1 MTSPSRWTRRSSSTS
16 PWATDSSHKAGLPLS
31 LLQRLRL
38 RRAIACRLLLK
49 GPVARSAHNPQART
63 PLAGALRV
71 GELRLYLVAIVM
83 ALGLDWP
90 VRVLRAGSD
99 SAGRQLGLP
108 VVGDL
113 AVDCQVGLLAPGAA
127 LAMQNIARH
136 RRDKVQR
143 VAQRRALRLAGHGR
157 VPRAVELAG
166 RALPARRQRYQ
177 DDSEQK
183 PLVHGFLLSSF
194 RRCLSLTP
202 PHSLC
207 RFPTL

>member
-16 PWATDSSHKAGLPLS
+16 PWVTDSSHKAGLPLN

-38 RRAIACRLLLK
+38 RRVIAGRLLLK

-63 PLAGALRV
+63 PLAGARRV
-71 GELRLYLVAIVM
+71 GEPRLYLVAIVM
-83 ALGLDWP
+83 ALALDWPLRVLPAGSDSPAPSLARPPPAGARRVGEPRLYLVAIVMALALDWP

-113 AVDCQVGLLAPGAA
+113 AVDCQVGRLAPGAA

-143 VAQRRALRLAGHGR
+143 VAQRPALRLAGHGR
-157 VPRAVELAG
+157 VDR
-166 RALPARRQRYQ
+166 
-177 DDSEQK
+177 
-183 PLVHGFLLSSF
+183 
-194 RRCLSLTP
+194 
-202 PHSLC
+202 
-207 RFPTL
+207 

>member
-16 PWATDSSHKAGLPLS
+16 PWVTDSSHKAGLPLN

-38 RRAIACRLLLK
+38 RRVIAGRLLLK

-113 AVDCQVGLLAPGAA
+113 AVDCQVGLLTPGAA
-127 LAMQNIARH
+127 LAMQNVARR
-136 RRDKVQR
+136 RRDKDQPL
-143 VAQRRALRLAGHGR
+143 AQRPAPRIEGHGR
-157 VPRAVELAG
+157 VPLAVDLAG
-166 RALPARRQRYQ
+166 HGLPARRQRYP
-177 DDSEQK
+177 DDSE
-183 PLVHGFLLSSF
+183 
-194 RRCLSLTP
+194 
-202 PHSLC
+202 
-207 RFPTL
+207 